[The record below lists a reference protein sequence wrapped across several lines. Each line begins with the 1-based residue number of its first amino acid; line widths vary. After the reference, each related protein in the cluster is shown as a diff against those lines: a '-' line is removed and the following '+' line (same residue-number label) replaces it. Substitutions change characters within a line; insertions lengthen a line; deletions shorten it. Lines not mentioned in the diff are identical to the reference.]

1 MTLAASRLA
10 PFSRLLATAA
20 AYRSAD
26 QLMVAGVPL
35 AAAAVF
41 GAPPDIV
48 GLVVA
53 LQGSAWLL
61 VSLPA
66 GVMIDR
72 VAPLTS
78 LGRGMALS
86 ALGAGL
92 ATLGL
97 VLASLPLF
105 AFGAFLCAAGTV
117 VGALSEIAAVPTLVA
132 PAFLPVANGR
142 LQLAQSGAMLG
153 GPLLAGLAVGNGQ
166 AAAAGALT
174 LLCALAALGLARGFK
189 MPSIPA
195 PRLRRPFAEIAEG
208 FAFVQG
214 QPLLR
219 GVVACALFWN
229 VGFFVLMAVFAPF
242 ALQAVRLSAS
252 QIGLA
257 LSAMGVGSLLAA
269 LCAGSAMARLQPRA
283 ILLFGPASSC
293 AAVLML
299 LAAPLAGGAV
309 VPAAVF
315 ALLGFGPILWFVCQN
330 SIRQIVTPAGLLGR
344 VSSVVQVAIYG
355 VRSLGA
361 LIGGGVAARMGFD
374 AALLLSAALFAASTA
389 AVALS
394 ALIRLRAW
402 PRPS

>member
-1 MTLAASRLA
+1 MTFPASRLA

-26 QLMVAGVPL
+26 QLMIAGVPL
-35 AAAAVF
+35 AVAAVF
-41 GAPPDIV
+41 GAPPDTV

-53 LQGSAWLL
+53 VQGSAWLL

-78 LGRGMALS
+78 LGHGMALS
-86 ALGAGL
+86 ALGAGV

-97 VLASLPLF
+97 ILASLPLF

-117 VGALSEIAAVPTLVA
+117 IGALSEVAAVPALVE
-132 PAFLPVANGR
+132 PAFLPLANGR

-153 GPLLAGLAVGNGQ
+153 GPLMAGLAVQNGQ
-166 AAAAGALT
+166 AIAACALA
-174 LLCALAALGLARGFK
+174 LICALAALGLARGFGAS
-189 MPSIPA
+189 PVRA
-195 PRLRRPFAEIAEG
+195 PRLRRPLAEIAEG
-208 FAFVQG
+208 FAFVRG

-229 VGFFVLMAVFAPF
+229 IGFFVLMAMFAPF
-242 ALQAVRLSAS
+242 ALQAVRLSAGE
-252 QIGLA
+252 IGFA

-269 LCAGSAMARLQPRA
+269 LCAGTAMARLQPRV

-293 AAVLML
+293 AATLTL
-299 LAAPLAGGAV
+299 LAAPLAGGALL
-309 VPAAVF
+309 PAAVF
-315 ALLGFGPILWFVCQN
+315 AMFGFGPILWFVCQN
-330 SIRQIVTPAGLLGR
+330 SIRQIVTPAVLLGR
-344 VSSVVQVAIYG
+344 VSSVVQVSIYG

-361 LIGGGVAARMGFD
+361 LIGGVVAARMGFE

-389 AVALS
+389 AVGLS
-394 ALIRLRAW
+394 SLIRLRAL
-402 PRPS
+402 PQPS